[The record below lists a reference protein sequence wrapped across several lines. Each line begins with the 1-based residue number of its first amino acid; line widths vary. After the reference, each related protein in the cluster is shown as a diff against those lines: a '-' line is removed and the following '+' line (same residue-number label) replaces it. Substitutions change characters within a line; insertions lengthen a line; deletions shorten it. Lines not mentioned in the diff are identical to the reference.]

1 MGLSALK
8 VFKKGDVCSDDTT
21 LFGYEDLSSVLLS
34 FLYKWCFLNVQISW
48 NWNYVRENLEEGTE
62 EMFFLVSDL
71 HSHDVSSCTKNRDI
85 LTTVLLGSILFSA
98 IPAPE
103 SLPNSAALQLTFWEC
118 GLNG

>member
-21 LFGYEDLSSVLLS
+21 LFGNEDLSSVLLS
-34 FLYKWCFLNVQISW
+34 FLYKLCFLNVQISW

-62 EMFFLVSDL
+62 EMSFLVSDL

-103 SLPNSAALQLTFWEC
+103 SLLNSAALQLHF
-118 GLNG
+118 GSVV